1 MSPHEIFIDVCCALV
16 NDPAW
21 ESIQYPAPIH
31 MALSL
36 LKRAEMHLGIR
47 TIEGYAPRESVTD
60 TLYAAFNPADP
71 DTWPC
76 NDCGQPTL
84 KGDELCGSCYEKEAR
99 ERDNAEGDSFRTLG
113 LCEAD
118 FQ

>member
-1 MSPHEIFIDVCCALV
+1 MLYPSDIFIDAAVRITQ
-16 NDPAW
+16 DPEYGSADN
-21 ESIQYPAPIH
+21 P
-31 MALSL
+31 MRL
-36 LKRAEMHLGIR
+36 LNAIYLLYRAQMHLGIDGCALH
-47 TIEGYAPRESVTD
+47 EPMTD
-60 TLYAAFNPADP
+60 TVCDTLEPE
-71 DTWPC
+71 TWPC

-118 FQ
+118 FR